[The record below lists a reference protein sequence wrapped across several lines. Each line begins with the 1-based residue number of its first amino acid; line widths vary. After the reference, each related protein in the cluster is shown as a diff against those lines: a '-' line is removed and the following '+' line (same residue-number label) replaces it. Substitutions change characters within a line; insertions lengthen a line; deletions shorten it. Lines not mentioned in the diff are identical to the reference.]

1 MKGYG
6 DYIKIYL
13 KGKNSPLV
21 IRTNFK
27 ALELQLPE
35 NKFIRIHKSYLVA
48 VNAITAIR
56 KNSVFL
62 GDKEIS
68 IGETYR
74 DGVEKFFNK

>member
-1 MKGYG
+1 
-6 DYIKIYL
+6 
-13 KGKNSPLV
+13 
-21 IRTNFK
+21 
-27 ALELQLPE
+27 LQLPE

-56 KNSVFL
+56 KNSIFL